1 MAKYTRGEFLGFG
14 AALAGAFALDPARG
28 AAASAA
34 LAQAPAVSGGGEPDL
49 LVVNAR
55 VLTSDT
61 AAPRAQAFAVKN
73 SRFTAVGSNDEVRN
87 LATAR
92 TTVVDAQQM
101 TIVPG
106 FIDAHSHPSGVEEL
120 FGVNT
125 NLRTVRE
132 IQAAISRKA
141 QMTAPEV
148 WITGFMFDDTK
159 LDRALTRKDLDEATT
174 EHPVVVNHRGGH
186 TSWYN
191 TKALTLAG
199 ITKDTPDPP
208 DGRFFREN
216 GELTGRV
223 AENARDVFDKVGK
236 TERFTPDEQR
246 DRARKGM
253 AHMSKLF
260 NAAGLTSVH
269 NAMAVPEQILAYEDC
284 RRSGEL
290 THRAYLMVHNATP
303 AYTGLKAANIYSGFG
318 DEWIRVGGVKF
329 VADGSASERT
339 MRMSTP
345 FVGTTD
351 YGILTMTQEQLYDAV
366 DEAHAHSFQVGV
378 HANGDVTIDMVL
390 KAYERALAKWPD
402 PNRRHRIEHC
412 TLVNPDLIRRIKASG
427 VIPTPFWTYVYYH
440 GEKWKEYGDDKL
452 QWMFAHRSFL
462 DAGIPVPGA
471 SDYEPGPFEP
481 LMAIQSMVTRK
492 DYKGRVWGERQKVTV
507 DQALTIATI
516 NGAYAS
522 HEENLK
528 GSITAGKLADFV
540 VLEKDPHDVAPDQ
553 IINIKVNRTVIGGRT
568 VFGG

>member
-14 AALAGAFALDPARG
+14 AALAGACAVGRHAV
-28 AAASAA
+28 AAA
-34 LAQAPAVSGGGEPDL
+34 QTPAPAAAGEPDL
-49 LVVNAR
+49 VVVNAR

-61 AAPRAQAFAVKN
+61 ALPRAEAFAVTN
-73 SRFTAVGSNDEVRN
+73 GRFVAVGSSADVRN

-92 TTVVDAQQM
+92 TPVIDAQRMTVVA
-101 TIVPG
+101 G

-120 FGVNT
+120 YGVNT

-132 IQAAISRKA
+132 IQAAIRAKVET
-141 QMTAPEV
+141 TAPEV

-159 LDRALTRKDLDEATT
+159 LDRPLTRKDLDEATT
-174 EHPVVVNHRGGH
+174 EHPVSVAHRGGH
-186 TSWYN
+186 TNFYN
-191 TKALTLAG
+191 SKAFELAG
-199 ITKDTPDPP
+199 ITNQTPDPA
-208 DGRFFREN
+208 DGRFFRDN
-216 GELTGRV
+216 GELNGRV
-223 AENARDVFDKVGK
+223 AENARNVFNRVG
-236 TERFTPDEQR
+236 TRETFTPEQQR
-246 DRARKGM
+246 ERARKGM

-269 NAMAVPEQILAYEDC
+269 NAMTSPSQILAYQDC
-284 RRSGEL
+284 RQQGEL
-290 THRAYLMVHNATP
+290 THRASMMIQSGQ
-303 AYTGLKAANIYSGFG
+303 AYTALKPANIRTGFG

-345 FVGTTD
+345 YVGTQD
-351 YGILTMTQEQLYDAV
+351 LGILTMTQEQLYEAV
-366 DEAHAHSFQVGV
+366 DEAHSRGWQVGV

-390 KAYERALAKWPD
+390 KAYERALRKWPD

-412 TLVNPDLIRRIKASG
+412 TLVNPDIIKRIVASG

-440 GEKWKEYGDDKL
+440 GEKWSEYGDGKIA
-452 QWMFAHRSFL
+452 WMFAHKSLL
-462 DAGIPVPGA
+462 DAGIKVPGA
-471 SDYEPGPFEP
+471 SDYTPGPFEP
-481 LMAIQSMVTRK
+481 LMALQSMVTRK
-492 DYKGRVWGERQKVTV
+492 DYRGRLWGPNQRVTI

-522 HEENLK
+522 SEEQLK

-540 VLEKDPHDVAPDQ
+540 VLEKDPHDVDPDQ
-553 IINIKVNRTVIGGRT
+553 IMHIKVNRTVVGGKT